1 MKATMLRPGLGIK
14 MDGKLSVITKVD
26 HRTPG
31 NLRAFIQIKYKEVLA
46 GKTLEKRL
54 ASSDEIEVIEL
65 DRRPMEYLYS
75 DSQGATFMDNET
87 FDQQTIPK
95 DVLGEA
101 LLYMR
106 PNSEAVVLCYDGRPI
121 SVELPAAVE
130 LAITDTPPGIKGA
143 TATNRMKEATLET
156 GLKTKVPEF
165 IATGEVIK
173 ISTEDGSYLSRA
185 KE

>member
-31 NLRAFIQIKYKEVLA
+31 NLRAFIQIKYKEVLT

-54 ASSDEIEVIEL
+54 ASSDDIEVIDL

-87 FDQQTIPK
+87 FDQQTMSK

-101 LLYMR
+101 LLYLK
-106 PNSEAVVLCYDGRPI
+106 PNTEAVVLCHDGTPI
-121 SVELPAAVE
+121 SIELPAAVE
-130 LAITDTPPGIKGA
+130 LTITDTPPGIKGA
-143 TATNRMKEATLET
+143 TATNRLKEATLET

-165 IATGEVIK
+165 IATGELIK

>member
-1 MKATMLRPGLGIK
+1 MKATMLRPGLGVK
-14 MDGKLSVITKVD
+14 MDGKLFVITNFE

-31 NLRAFIQIKYKEVLA
+31 NLRAFIQIKIKDVLS

-54 ASSDEIEVIEL
+54 ASSDDVEVIDL

-87 FDQQTIPK
+87 FDQQTLSK

-101 LLYMR
+101 LLYLR
-106 PNSEAVVLCYDGRPI
+106 TNTEAVVLCHDGRPI
-121 SVELPAAVE
+121 SLELPAAVE
-130 LAITDTPPGIKGA
+130 LTVTDTPPGIKGA
-143 TATNRMKEATLET
+143 TATNRLKEATLET

-165 IATGEVIK
+165 ITTGELIK
-173 ISTEDGSYLSRA
+173 VSTLDGSYLSRA